1 MFILGATGAVLGAID
16 ILGDID
22 ILGASGVV
30 DDIFGVA
37 IDMFGMLIV
46 GDAGGLGVMNGDD
59 EVVGVA
65 IDFLNGSTKDVFSD
79 CKNGFVVIY
88 L

>member
-1 MFILGATGAVLGAID
+1 MLGVLGI
-16 ILGDID
+16 
-22 ILGASGVV
+22 
-30 DDIFGVA
+30 A
-37 IDMFGMLIV
+37 IDMFGVLIV
-46 GDAGGLGVMNGDD
+46 GATGGVMNGDV

>member
-1 MFILGATGAVLGAID
+1 MFGVLIVGATG
-16 ILGDID
+16 
-22 ILGASGVV
+22 
-30 DDIFGVA
+30 
-37 IDMFGMLIV
+37 
-46 GDAGGLGVMNGDD
+46 GVMNGDD

-65 IDFLNGSTKDVFSD
+65 IDFLNGSTKDVFND